1 MNDNKFILIFV
12 IEPPILLPLTFGSEV
27 VDEGEFA
34 QLVCIVR
41 KGDEPLTLSWALKG
55 DKISSEPG
63 LTTASLGTRTSML
76 TISSVGY
83 RHSGT
88 NTCTAKNKA
97 GVTSQTA
104 TLKVNG
110 NYIGKGSRERKGYK
124 LGMDICGFLF
134 EQICLMLINPIIN

>member
-1 MNDNKFILIFV
+1 MTGIFFLL
-12 IEPPILLPLTFGSEV
+12 EPPILLPLTFGSDV

-55 DKISSEPG
+55 DIISSEPG

-88 NTCTAKNKA
+88 YTCTAKNNA

-110 NYIGKGSRERKGYK
+110 KIIVKAAERIIVGVDIYK
-124 LGMDICGFLF
+124 
-134 EQICLMLINPIIN
+134 NH

>member
-1 MNDNKFILIFV
+1 MEEVQEEKRHKKSRHGFVACMIQHFGVSTNNIEIILFI
-12 IEPPILLPLTFGSEV
+12 IEPPVLLPLTFGSDV

-88 NTCTAKNKA
+88 YTCTAKNKA

-110 NYIGKGSRERKGYK
+110 N
-124 LGMDICGFLF
+124 L
-134 EQICLMLINPIIN
+134 

>member
-1 MNDNKFILIFV
+1 MTRIFFLL
-12 IEPPILLPLTFGSEV
+12 EPPILLPLTFGSDV

-55 DKISSEPG
+55 DIVSSEPG

-88 NTCTAKNKA
+88 YTCTAKNNA

-110 NYIGKGSRERKGYK
+110 KIIVKAAERIIVGVDIYK
-124 LGMDICGFLF
+124 
-134 EQICLMLINPIIN
+134 NH

>member
-1 MNDNKFILIFV
+1 MKIDFKVYFLFA
-12 IEPPILLPLTFGSEV
+12 EPPVLLPLTFGSDV

-88 NTCTAKNKA
+88 YTCTAKNNA

-110 NYIGKGSRERKGYK
+110 KIFEEAVER
-124 LGMDICGFLF
+124 DIEGTG
-134 EQICLMLINPIIN
+134 